1 MVKPK
6 QPVFLLCGE
15 RSGSNLIRVI
25 MNSHSEFLAPEP
37 LHLMRL
43 MWAELGAYGDL
54 SNNENWNALV
64 RHTSLILRHQ
74 VGEIGPR
81 FDEDEIKR
89 NVTRRSFADIFDFIY
104 VTALEAKKKRRLFL
118 KELYVHEYL
127 PLILAHYPDAKF
139 VYQTRDPRDVALSM
153 TRLPF
158 QGGLLWARHVLREEQ
173 QSLLNVYHALSPE
186 RVFVQRYEDLLRRPR
201 EVLVGLCAF
210 LEVEFEEQILEYYK
224 VEENRLSAQKSA
236 AWRNLSRPIL
246 EENQQKFRTELSE
259 LEIGLI
265 ERSAKPYMDALEYEP
280 VGHGLSL
287 WGRLISFFAQFE
299 FTRRKLDGLFMKKR
313 TAWPEEERVQREQF
327 DSILHRIYEERGRLE
342 VRVPRV
348 Y

>member
-118 KELYVHEYL
+118 KELY
-127 PLILAHYPDAKF
+127 P
-139 VYQTRDPRDVALSM
+139 
-153 TRLPF
+153 
-158 QGGLLWARHVLREEQ
+158 
-173 QSLLNVYHALSPE
+173 
-186 RVFVQRYEDLLRRPR
+186 RRP
-201 EVLVGLCAF
+201 
-210 LEVEFEEQILEYYK
+210 
-224 VEENRLSAQKSA
+224 
-236 AWRNLSRPIL
+236 
-246 EENQQKFRTELSE
+246 
-259 LEIGLI
+259 
-265 ERSAKPYMDALEYEP
+265 P
-280 VGHGLSL
+280 VGQACIE
-287 WGRLISFFAQFE
+287 GRATESFE
-299 FTRRKLDGLFMKKR
+299 
-313 TAWPEEERVQREQF
+313 
-327 DSILHRIYEERGRLE
+327 
-342 VRVPRV
+342 RVPRLV
-348 Y
+348 ARKSIRSTLRRSTPSAEGGIGGPLRLP

>member
-1 MVKPK
+1 
-6 QPVFLLCGE
+6 
-15 RSGSNLIRVI
+15 
-25 MNSHSEFLAPEP
+25 
-37 LHLMRL
+37 
-43 MWAELGAYGDL
+43 
-54 SNNENWNALV
+54 
-64 RHTSLILRHQ
+64 
-74 VGEIGPR
+74 
-81 FDEDEIKR
+81 
-89 NVTRRSFADIFDFIY
+89 
-104 VTALEAKKKRRLFL
+104 
-118 KELYVHEYL
+118 
-127 PLILAHYPDAKF
+127 
-139 VYQTRDPRDVALSM
+139 
-153 TRLPF
+153 
-158 QGGLLWARHVLREEQ
+158 
-173 QSLLNVYHALSPE
+173 
-186 RVFVQRYEDLLRRPR
+186 
-201 EVLVGLCAF
+201 VGLCAF